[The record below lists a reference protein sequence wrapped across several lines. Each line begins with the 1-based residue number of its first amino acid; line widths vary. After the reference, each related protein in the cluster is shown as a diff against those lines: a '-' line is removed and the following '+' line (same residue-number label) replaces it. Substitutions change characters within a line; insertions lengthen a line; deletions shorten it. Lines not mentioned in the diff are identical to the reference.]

1 MESIELK
8 ISLLQP
14 ELTFKDINFASQALQ
29 NLAAKAV
36 SQKKRPNILVV
47 PRLFLPEE
55 TNKGKDPSVEVL
67 KNIAARCRITIVS
80 YDVSGRVYAVDPYG
94 NIAASCE
101 KSCKTA
107 NENAVFNVDGVCC
120 GVMPIYSLRFPEAVK
135 QTAALGAKALFVLG
149 AWPKPKEIYWKLLN
163 IVRAIENHFFIIAL
177 NQNSFIT
184 VDPWGRLI
192 AENKGGDIFTIVI
205 DVSLQDEA
213 SKLAGYDS

>member
-14 ELTFKDINFASQALQ
+14 ELTFKDINSASQALQ
-29 NLAAKAV
+29 NLAAKAL
-36 SQKKRPNILVV
+36 SRKKRPNILVV

-55 TNKGKDPSVEVL
+55 TNTGNDPSTELL

-80 YDVSGRVYAVDPYG
+80 YDIFGRVYAIDPYG

-101 KSCKTA
+101 KTCKTA
-107 NENAVFNVDGVCC
+107 DENAIFNVDGVCC
-120 GVMPIYSLRFPEAVK
+120 AIAPIHSLRFPETVK
-135 QTAALGAKALFVLG
+135 QASTLGAKALFVLG
-149 AWPKPKEIYWKLLN
+149 TWPKPKEIYWKLLN

-184 VDPWGRLI
+184 VDPWGRII
-192 AENKGGDIFTIVI
+192 AENKGSDIFTIVI
-205 DVSLQDEA
+205 DVNLQDEA
-213 SKLAGYDS
+213 SKLADYDS